1 LVIREDVAD
10 KLAVPES
17 GALGLRQAHQL
28 TPDAI
33 APKGTSHKYG
43 YFAYLSPKEPFLI
56 GLDGNEAANPIA
68 HFGDEQGMLRILL
81 CHGNQ
86 MLLVFD
92 RTQGAV
98 EGGEPVFDGI
108 VEDFAKSRRIIV
120 TRGPDVQM
128 RALFGSG
135 HRVILTSGMG
145 KWSLNADS
153 RLGAPSGSCKKQ
165 RPTVAFRAARLDKAI
180 PGPQTKQLMMEILRR
195 MFMVDFWKGLLLTFR
210 SQNPK
215 YIYTEQYP
223 LERPMVAERY
233 RGAPRLNN
241 SPETGET
248 LCIACNLCALACPEN
263 LIVVGWQ
270 RDDATRRKVLTTFTY
285 DTSRCMFCGLCED
298 ACPTDC
304 LELTQDFEMA
314 TYTREGAIWDRHRL
328 EEGPTPARY
337 VR

>member
-1 LVIREDVAD
+1 MKAARRYALQPRCLD
-10 KLAVPES
+10 K
-17 GALGLRQAHQL
+17 
-28 TPDAI
+28 
-33 APKGTSHKYG
+33 
-43 YFAYLSPKEPFLI
+43 
-56 GLDGNEAANPIA
+56 PIA
-68 HFGDEQGMLRILL
+68 
-81 CHGNQ
+81 
-86 MLLVFD
+86 
-92 RTQGAV
+92 
-98 EGGEPVFDGI
+98 
-108 VEDFAKSRRIIV
+108 
-120 TRGPDVQM
+120 GPETETFM
-128 RALFGSG
+128 
-135 HRVILTSGMG
+135 
-145 KWSLNADS
+145 N
-153 RLGAPSGSCKKQ
+153 
-165 RPTVAFRAARLDKAI
+165 
-180 PGPQTKQLMMEILRR
+180 EILRR

-233 RGAPRLNN
+233 RGAPRLNIN
-241 SPETGET
+241 PETGET
-248 LCIACNLCALACPEN
+248 LCIACNLCSLACPEN